1 MTPDQAQTRAVARLM
16 DMRDEGL
23 SPVDAV
29 AIEIATLFILIVGL
43 SKNREEAES
52 GVDAITEALDEAV
65 ARMKPRDFGVA
76 RKKGKR

>member
-23 SPVDAV
+23 TPGDAV
-29 AIEIATLFILIVGL
+29 AIEIAALFILIVGL
-43 SKNREEAES
+43 SNNREEAEN
-52 GVDAITEALDEAV
+52 GVDAITEALDDAL
-65 ARMKPRDFGVA
+65 AQLKPRDFGVA